1 MNEMEEMSVTVQEM
15 SVTYTPYKQIIIFEK
30 TFFSTS
36 EDLAR
41 FVTLAT
47 VGRAPVIQWVNGVA
61 FIHVP
66 LPVSITN
73 VARELLEN
81 GKQYWLFVGYTLM
94 PTYTKIIETKEKL
107 IVPVIDMSS
116 NEILNQVTNWLKK
129 QNVSSGQC

>member
-1 MNEMEEMSVTVQEM
+1 MTVNEMSVA
-15 SVTYTPYKQIIIFEK
+15 YTPYKQIIIFEK
-30 TFFSTS
+30 TFFNTY

-47 VGRAPVIQWVNGVA
+47 IGRAPVIQWVNGVA

-73 VARELLEN
+73 VAKELIEN

-94 PTYTKIIETKEKL
+94 PTYAKVIETKEKL
-107 IVPVIDMSS
+107 IVPVIDVSS
-116 NEILNQVTNWLKK
+116 NEVLNQVTNWLKE
-129 QNVSSGQC
+129 QNRPSGQC